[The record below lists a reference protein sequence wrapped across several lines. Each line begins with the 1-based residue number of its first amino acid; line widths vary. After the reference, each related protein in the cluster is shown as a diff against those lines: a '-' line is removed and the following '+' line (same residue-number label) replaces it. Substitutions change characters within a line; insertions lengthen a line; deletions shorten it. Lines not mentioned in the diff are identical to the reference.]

1 MKVACFADESYNNR
15 TGTLCVAVVCFEYS
29 TQALRAGDKA
39 LECIAKAYGW
49 KVKGEVK
56 AREFC
61 KSKKFNGTDK
71 MLNCLKNAKY
81 KVVCDNVEMSVVA
94 KEKLLKDALASLG
107 VRYDLLVVDAGM
119 LGSKPRVKA
128 KVVDS
133 KKVKGV
139 QVADLLAG
147 CGARGSL

>member
-1 MKVACFADESYNNR
+1 
-15 TGTLCVAVVCFEYS
+15 
-29 TQALRAGDKA
+29 
-39 LECIAKAYGW
+39 
-49 KVKGEVK
+49 
-56 AREFC
+56 
-61 KSKKFNGTDK
+61 
-71 MLNCLKNAKY
+71 MLNCLNNAKY